1 MELDLSF
8 FRQRTQIGRAQASL
22 PEHYRFVGLFGPSGA
37 GKTSLLRGI
46 AGLHTYT
53 TGTFEWGCV
62 GRQLNAQKEN
72 QHKDMGMVLQH
83 PIVFPGISVDAQLK
97 LVVQHQYR
105 SLCSFEEVVERLNL
119 APLLKRYAHQLSG
132 GEKQRVAIARAM
144 LVGPKV
150 LLLDEPVSA
159 LDEKSKNAIL
169 TWLRSLTSQGL
180 IRIIFVSH
188 LLDDLVSYCDGLLL
202 MERGNIIASGEIEEV
217 ITLHNLR
224 HTEREFVSFVSG
236 EIIEEGQYFTLNVA
250 NQRVL
255 RTQCVKHDASN
266 TAVFTLNAQRIIID
280 RSSLPHTSLV
290 NALKAE
296 ISRIDVIAKRHV
308 LVTAKIGNNAIKV
321 VVHKHSLERLSL
333 KLGEWVTLRF
343 DIE

>member
-22 PEHYRFVGLFGPSGA
+22 PDHHRFVGLFGPSGA

-46 AGLHTYT
+46 AGLHTFT
-53 TGTFEWGCV
+53 TGTFSWGNVCKH
-62 GRQLNAQKEN
+62 LNAQKEKQN
-72 QHKDMGMVLQH
+72 QEMGMVLQH
-83 PIVFPGISVDAQLK
+83 PIVFPGISVRSQLE

-105 SLCSFEEVVERLNL
+105 VLCSFEEVIDWLSL
-119 APLLKRYAHQLSG
+119 TPLLNRYAHQLSG
-132 GEKQRVAIARAM
+132 GEKQRVALARVM
-144 LVGPKV
+144 LLGPKI
-150 LLLDEPVSA
+150 LLLDEPLSA
-159 LDEKSKNAIL
+159 LDETAKQAML
-169 TWLRSLTSQGL
+169 AWLRSLTTQGRV
-180 IRIIFVSH
+180 RIILVSH

-202 MERGNIIASGEIEEV
+202 MERGSIIASGNIEDV

-224 HTEREFVSFVSG
+224 HTEREFVSFVRG
-236 EIIEEGQYFTLNVA
+236 EIVEEGPFFTLNVA

-255 RTQCVKHDASN
+255 RTHCVKNEAGT

-296 ISRIDVIAKRHV
+296 ISRIDVIAKKHV
-308 LVTAKIGNNAIKV
+308 LVTAKIGDNAIKV
-321 VVHKHSLERLSL
+321 VVHKHSFERLSL
-333 KLGEWVTLRF
+333 TLGEWVTLRF